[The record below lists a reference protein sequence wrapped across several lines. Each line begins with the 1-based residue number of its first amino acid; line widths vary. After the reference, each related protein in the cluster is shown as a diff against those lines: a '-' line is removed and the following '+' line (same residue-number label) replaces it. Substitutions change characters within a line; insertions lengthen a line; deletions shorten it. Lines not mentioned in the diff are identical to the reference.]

1 MSDIK
6 FAVFASGNGSNFEAI
21 AQAVRDGRL
30 KGSLVLLVTDKPGAF
45 AVNRAKAL
53 GIDVC
58 AVNPKDF
65 PSKAEY
71 ETAILEMLHEK
82 EVEWL
87 VLAGYMRLIGPV
99 LLHAYPKRIVNVHPS
114 LLPAF
119 PGKDALGQAIDSG
132 MKVTGVTIHYVDKG
146 MDTGP
151 VIVQEPFKIPD
162 GWEREEIEKVIHGI
176 EHRLYPE
183 TLNQLFAEAL
193 EETK

>member
-6 FAVFASGNGSNFEAI
+6 FAVFASGSGSNFEAI

-45 AVNRAKAL
+45 AVNRAEAL

-58 AVNPKDF
+58 ALSPKEF
-65 PSKAEY
+65 SSKAEY

-87 VLAGYMRLIGPV
+87 VLAGYMRLIGSV
-99 LLHAYPKRIVNVHPS
+99 LLQAYPKRIVNVHPS

-132 MKVTGVTIHYVDKG
+132 MKVTGVTIHYVDEG

>member
-1 MSDIK
+1 MSEVK
-6 FAVFASGNGSNFEAI
+6 FAVFASGSGSNFEAI
-21 AQAVRDGRL
+21 AQAIRDGRL

-45 AVNRAKAL
+45 AVNRAEAL
-53 GIDVC
+53 GVDVC
-58 AVNPKDF
+58 ALNPKDF

-87 VLAGYMRLIGPV
+87 VLAGYMRLIGSV
-99 LLHAYPKRIVNVHPS
+99 LLQAYPKRIVNVHPS

-132 MKVTGVTIHYVDKG
+132 MKVTGVTIHYVDEG

-162 GWEREEIEKVIHGI
+162 GWERDEIEKVIHGI

>member
-1 MSDIK
+1 MSDMK
-6 FAVFASGNGSNFEAI
+6 FAVFASGSGSNFEAI

-45 AVNRAKAL
+45 AVNRAEAL

-58 AVNPKDF
+58 ALNPKDF

-87 VLAGYMRLIGPV
+87 VLAGYMRLIGSV
-99 LLHAYPKRIVNVHPS
+99 LLQAYPKRIVNVHPS

-132 MKVTGVTIHYVDKG
+132 MKVTGVTIHYVDEG

-162 GWEREEIEKVIHGI
+162 GWGREEIEKVIHGI

>member
-1 MSDIK
+1 MSEVK
-6 FAVFASGNGSNFEAI
+6 FAVFASGSGSNFEAI

-30 KGSLVLLVTDKPGAF
+30 KASLVLLVTDKPGAF
-45 AVNRAKAL
+45 AVNRAESL

-58 AVNPKDF
+58 ALNPKDF

-99 LLHAYPKRIVNVHPS
+99 LLQAYPKRIVNVHPS

-132 MKVTGVTIHYVDKG
+132 MKVTGVTIHYVDEG

>member
-6 FAVFASGNGSNFEAI
+6 FAVFASGSGSNFEAI

-30 KGSLVLLVTDKPGAF
+30 KGSLVLLVTDKPGAY
-45 AVNRAKAL
+45 AVNRAEAL
-53 GIDVC
+53 GIEVC
-58 AVNPKDF
+58 ALNPKDF
-65 PSKAEY
+65 SSKAEY
-71 ETAILEMLHEK
+71 ETAILEMLHQK

-87 VLAGYMRLIGPV
+87 VLAGYMRLIGSV
-99 LLHAYPKRIVNVHPS
+99 LLQAYPRRIVNVHPS

-132 MKVTGVTIHYVDKG
+132 MKVTGVTIHYVDEG

>member
-1 MSDIK
+1 MSEVK
-6 FAVFASGNGSNFEAI
+6 FAVFASGSGSNFEAI
-21 AQAVRDGRL
+21 AQAVRAGNL
-30 KGSLVLLVTDKPGAF
+30 KGSLVLLVTDKPDAF
-45 AVNRAKAL
+45 AVERAKSL

-58 AVNPKDF
+58 ALRPKDF
-65 PSKAEY
+65 QTKSEY
-71 ETAILEMLHEK
+71 ETAILEKLHEK

-87 VLAGYMRLIGPV
+87 VLAGYMRLVGSV
-99 LLHAYPKRIVNVHPS
+99 LLQAYPKRIVNVHPS

-132 MKVTGVTIHYVDKG
+132 MKVTGVTIHYVDEG

-162 GWEREEIEKVIHGI
+162 GWGRAEIEQVIHGI

-193 EETK
+193 EESK

>member
-1 MSDIK
+1 MSEIK

-30 KGSLVLLVTDKPGAF
+30 KASLVLLVTDKPGAF
-45 AVNRAKAL
+45 AVNRAEAL

-58 AVNPKDF
+58 ALNPKDF
-65 PSKAEY
+65 SSKAEY

-87 VLAGYMRLIGPV
+87 VLAGYMRLIGSV
-99 LLHAYPKRIVNVHPS
+99 LLQAYPKRIVNIHPS

-132 MKVTGVTIHYVDKG
+132 MKVTGVTIHYVDEG

-162 GWEREEIEKVIHGI
+162 GWEREEVEKVIHGI